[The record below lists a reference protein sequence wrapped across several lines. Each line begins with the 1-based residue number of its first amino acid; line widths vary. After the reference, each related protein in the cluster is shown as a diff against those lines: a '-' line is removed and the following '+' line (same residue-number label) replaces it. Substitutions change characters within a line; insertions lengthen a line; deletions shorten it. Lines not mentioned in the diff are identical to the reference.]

1 MRNFLKIHWFG
12 FIVSVFAVF
21 YLTVFLLVLFAPRE
35 DKLNRGF
42 IPCTKTL
49 ASEIFACEQNKAWC
63 MSKAI
68 VKNTW
73 CDTLVVL
80 DGFGAWVCG
89 RQKTPWAS
97 YLFTPELLAEEPQA
111 EELQQFYAENPD
123 IAADMQKLHQ
133 DRQKLEQDLA
143 DDFQTEQKRK
153 DAAAN
158 ALQNELKSLSQQQEA
173 KTETP
178 TTEGTKDE

>member
-12 FIVSVFAVF
+12 FIISVFAVF

-35 DKLNRGF
+35 DGLNRGF

-49 ASEIFACEQNKAWC
+49 AAEIFACEQNKAWC

-80 DGFGAWVCG
+80 DGFGAWVRG
-89 RQKTPWAS
+89 RQKTPWAN
-97 YLFTPELLAEEPQA
+97 YLFTPEPFETEPPA

-123 IAADMQKLHQ
+123 IAADMQKLDQ

-143 DDFQTEQKRK
+143 ESFQAEQKRK
-153 DAAAN
+153 DDAAD

-173 KTETP
+173 EAERQTME
-178 TTEGTKDE
+178 ETKDE